1 MLPVRDHGMKKN
13 PTTSGPLNYRDLIAG
28 ARRQAEAA
36 RDLPN
41 RSDQIAA
48 VRASLAD
55 SDSRKS
61 GFPDAESL
69 PKELLD
75 HYRVTGEVYR
85 GGQGFVCVAMQ
96 KSTGRR
102 VAIKVMRDGP
112 FSGREDCLRFEREAR
127 ILAQLDHPNIVGIID
142 SGLSRGLFYFVMD
155 YVEGEPLSHWM
166 SARAEAIARSHAER
180 LSTRRSFRFKS
191 TSQRGQTEIDESL
204 ALFLKVADAIHAA
217 HLRGVIHRDLKP
229 GNIQVDPAGEPHIL
243 DFGMA
248 KVDDVTSGGSSAG
261 AMTQTGRFFG
271 SLPWASPEQA
281 AGRLTEVDVRSDVY
295 ALGVILYQMLAGDF
309 PYPVEGGLAR
319 VLNVIQ
325 NVEPTR
331 VRSRNAC
338 VDDELETIVLKCLQ
352 KDPARR
358 YQSAGELA
366 EDLRRH
372 QAGEPIAAKR
382 DALPYLIKKAA
393 RRYAMPVGIAATF
406 MLLVVTGLFVSI
418 WLWRAAAA
426 AEKTAWDERDKT
438 LASERKQA
446 RERARAETEAAN
458 ARSVNSLLQQLLTGS
473 SPYHNANREVTARE
487 LLEEAARKLEVDG
500 AERPEV
506 EARVRIT
513 LGAAFFG
520 IGQPTKAGQLLA
532 SALKMWT
539 DLRGAESPE
548 IAETLGLLSLVKL
561 VEGDQKECESLA
573 RRCLEMSRRLY
584 PGDHVQKAVALECQA
599 KALVNLGRSGE
610 GEPLIREAVDM
621 YRKLEGSDSLRV
633 SRALVNL
640 ARVLM
645 HDRNRVK
652 ETLEALEE
660 ALAINRRHYGG
671 KHSDLVQNLTALA
684 NMLSMNE
691 KDTEA
696 ESYYLESITLG
707 REVFGNDHPDVL
719 APQANLASLYM
730 RMEKLEE
737 AEALMRAVH
746 EGERR
751 VFGSDSPR
759 VISHHHSLGELRV
772 RMKDIKGAEAEYRA
786 AVEESRRLNAKEH
799 TPACMAR
806 SNLALVLVNDG
817 RYDEAEPLLE
827 EQLQNADVDS
837 VLTKWCVFHAK
848 SLQGEI
854 RLARGQLAEAEPL
867 LKEGAEGL
875 LTTKLAGSR
884 RRSRALEKLA
894 QCYDQ
899 LNTVSPGAG
908 YDAKAAQCRRQFEVM
923 SAEPDIFLRK

>member
-1 MLPVRDHGMKKN
+1 MSNNRPA
-13 PTTSGPLNYRDLIAG
+13 SGHSNYRDLIAG

-36 RDLPN
+36 RDLPD
-41 RSDQIAA
+41 RSDRIAA

-55 SDSRKS
+55 ADSRS
-61 GFPDAESL
+61 TGSLDADAL
-69 PKELLD
+69 PKELLE
-75 HYRVTGEVYR
+75 HYRVTGQVYR
-85 GGQGFVCVAMQ
+85 GGQGMVCVAVQ

-102 VAIKVMRDGP
+102 VAIKIMRDGA

-155 YVEGEPLSHWM
+155 FVEGEPLSAWM
-166 SARAEAIARSHAER
+166 SSRVESFSQAER
-180 LSTRRSFRFKS
+180 DRSSTRRSFRLN
-191 TSQRGQTEIDESL
+191 RGTHKGRDELHDSL
-204 ALFLKVADAIHAA
+204 TLFGKVADAIHAA

-229 GNIQVDPAGEPHIL
+229 ANIQVDPAGEPHIL

-248 KVDDVTSGGSSAG
+248 KVDDLDSSSSSA
-261 AMTQTGRFFG
+261 ATMTQSGRFFG

-281 AGRLTEVDVRSDVY
+281 AGRFTEVDVRSDVY
-295 ALGVILYQMLAGDF
+295 ALGVILYQMLTGAF
-309 PYPVEGGLAR
+309 PYPIDGGLAQ

-331 VRSRNAC
+331 IRTRNALI
-338 VDDELETIVLKCLQ
+338 DDELETIVHKCLQ
-352 KDPARR
+352 KDPSRR

-382 DALPYLIKKAA
+382 DALPYLIKKAV

-406 MLLVVTGLFVSI
+406 MVLVVTGLFVSI

-426 AEKTAWDERDKT
+426 AEKQAWQERDKT

-473 SPYHNANREVTARE
+473 SPYHNANKEVTARE
-487 LLEEAARKLEVDG
+487 LLEEAERKLEVG
-500 AERPEV
+500 AAEQPEV

-520 IGQPTKAGQLLA
+520 IGQPTKAGQILT

-539 DLRGAESPE
+539 DLRGDESPE

-561 VEGDQKECESLA
+561 VEGDQKECEVLA

-584 PGDHVQKAVALECQA
+584 PGDHLQKATALECQA
-599 KALVNLGRSGE
+599 KALVNLGRAPE

-621 YRKLEGSDSLRV
+621 YRRLEGDDSLFV

-640 ARVLM
+640 ARVLS
-645 HDRNRVK
+645 HDRTKVD
-652 ETLEALEE
+652 ETLQALED
-660 ALAINRRHYGG
+660 ALAINRRHHDG
-671 KHSDLVQNLTALA
+671 KHADLAQNLTALA
-684 NMLSMNE
+684 NTLTMNE
-691 KDTEA
+691 KYTEA
-696 ESYYLESITLG
+696 EAYYLEAITLG
-707 REVFGNDHPDVL
+707 REVFGDDHPDVL
-719 APQANLASLYM
+719 APQANLASLYL
-730 RMEKLEE
+730 RTNRLEE
-737 AEALMRAVH
+737 SEALMHAVH
-746 EGERR
+746 AGEVR
-751 VFGSDSPR
+751 VFGPDSPR
-759 VISHHHSLGELRV
+759 VIAHHHSLGELYV
-772 RMKDIKGAEAEYRA
+772 QMKNMKGAETEYRA
-786 AVEESRRLNAKEH
+786 AVEEARRLNANEH

-806 SNLALVLVNDG
+806 SNLAYFLVNDG
-817 RYDEAEPLLE
+817 RYEEAEPVLE
-827 EQLQNADVDS
+827 EQLKYADVDS
-837 VLTKWCVFHAK
+837 VLTRWCVFHAK

-854 RLARGQLAEAEPL
+854 RMARGQLAEAEPL

-875 LTTKLAGSR
+875 LNARLAGPR
-884 RRSRALEKLA
+884 RRNRALEKLA
-894 QCYDQ
+894 LCYEQ
-899 LNTVSPGAG
+899 LHATSPGAG
-908 YDAKAAQCRRQFEVM
+908 YDAKAAQTREQIT
-923 SAEPDIFLRK
+923 P